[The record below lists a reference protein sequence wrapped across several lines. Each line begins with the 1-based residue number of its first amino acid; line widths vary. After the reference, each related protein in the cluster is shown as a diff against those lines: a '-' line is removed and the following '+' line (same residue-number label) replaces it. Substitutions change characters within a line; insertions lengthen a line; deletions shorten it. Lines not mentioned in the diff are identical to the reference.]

1 MKTKI
6 NEGLP
11 AMVPTFPVK
20 VAGHDLTL
28 RFDTN
33 INKTK
38 KGVKLQFVMKGAM
51 PEDPRKMQELA
62 NEVGSELQ
70 RMFGDANLQ
79 IIYDIENPYK
89 NVIGFLL
96 PLNSIAD
103 TIMKQVFKAGDETES
118 TPEEEPTEEEPAEE
132 EPATEEAPE
141 EEEPKEKLPT
151 QPIAEIKRPKLVDLF
166 GYR

>member
-1 MKTKI
+1 MKTRI

-11 AMVPTFPVK
+11 AMIPTFPVS

-38 KGVKLQFVMKGAM
+38 KGVKLQFVLKGEA

-62 NEVGSELQ
+62 NEIGSELQ

-103 TIMKQVFKAGDETES
+103 TIMKQVFQSEGGGNKEQPAAGEES
-118 TPEEEPTEEEPAEE
+118 EEGEEEPAPEALPASEQPPSEE
-132 EPATEEAPE
+132 ETNL
-141 EEEPKEKLPT
+141 KEMLMWRAGIRK
-151 QPIAEIKRPKLVDLF
+151 
-166 GYR
+166 

>member
-11 AMVPTFPVK
+11 AMVPTFPVN

-33 INKTK
+33 VNKTK
-38 KGVKLQFVMKGAM
+38 KGVKLQFVLKGDA
-51 PEDPRKMQELA
+51 PQDPRKMQELA
-62 NEVGSELQ
+62 NKIGSELQ
-70 RMFGDANLQ
+70 RKFGDANLQ

-103 TIMKQVFKAGDETES
+103 TIMKQVFKDGGESDSTEEL
-118 TPEEEPTEEEPAEE
+118 PAEELPADEEPAAEE
-132 EPATEEAPE
+132 EPQVEPE
-141 EEEPKEKLPT
+141 EELPSK
-151 QPIAEIKRPKLVDLF
+151 PLAEIKRPKLTDLF
-166 GYR
+166 GYT